1 MSHRPNEM
9 QLNPLPPALLIAVLG
24 LAGCHVAPVESLAS
38 VKSLGTVVPIYA
50 TKSAAEAI
58 ASGHIGAVPITL
70 AGEDDIEL
78 MLPGQ
83 CLSKAAEVRSRDG
96 NQGWA
101 SVDSLPP
108 RLLNSQRC

>member
-1 MSHRPNEM
+1 M
-9 QLNPLPPALLIAVLG
+9 QLNPLQPALLIAVLG
-24 LAGCHVAPVESLAS
+24 LAGCHVAPVE
-38 VKSLGTVVPIYA
+38 SLGTVVPIYA

-83 CLSKAAEVRSRDG
+83 CLSKTAEVRSRDG